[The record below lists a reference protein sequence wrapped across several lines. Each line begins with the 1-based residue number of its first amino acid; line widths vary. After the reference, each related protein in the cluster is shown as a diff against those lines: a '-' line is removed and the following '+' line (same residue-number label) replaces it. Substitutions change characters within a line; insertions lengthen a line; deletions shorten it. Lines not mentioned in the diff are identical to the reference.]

1 MVKAVPERVKR
12 NPKRFIQKS
21 AKDINV
27 SNTLMR
33 TVIRNDLIVSPQI
46 EKMLR
51 PHSSSKTEDLT
62 EQSFFSRELKAGMT
76 VDETIF
82 SDKKIFIVK
91 AKFNSQNEKSVGKVP
106 REHPRFLETV
116 YHCQK
121 QSSVMVWAAILKI

>member
-33 TVIRNDLIVSPQI
+33 TVIRNDLIVSPQY

-82 SDKKIFIVK
+82 SEKKSSLSKPSSTVRMKKVLAKCPENIPDFWKQFIIVK
-91 AKFNSQNEKSVGKVP
+91 NNPLSWCG
-106 REHPRFLETV
+106 L
-116 YHCQK
+116 
-121 QSSVMVWAAILKI
+121 QS